1 MAPQVELIEVAPTTL
16 ISVSRRARWSEL
28 SRVVPELLG
37 EVWAAMK
44 TAPLTK
50 AGHNVAIYRDPNA
63 ADVEV
68 ECGVQVSEAVA
79 GAADRVRRSETPSG
93 QALHVVHYG
102 PYADLGKAHDA
113 LQAFRAEHQLV
124 EGVQW
129 EVYGDWDDDPAK
141 LRTDV
146 YGLVTPAKRGR

>member
-1 MAPQVELIEVAPTTL
+1 MAPRVELVEVTSTT
-16 ISVSRRARWSEL
+16 IVSVHRRARWSEL

-63 ADVEV
+63 TDVEV
-68 ECGVQVSEAVA
+68 ECGIQVA
-79 GAADRVRRSETPSG
+79 GAVADAAGRVRRSETPSG
-93 QALHVVHYG
+93 TAAHVIHYG
-102 PYADLGKAHDA
+102 PYAELGKAYEA
-113 LQAFRAEHQLV
+113 MKAFSKEHRLI
-124 EGVQW
+124 EGVHW

-146 YGLVTPAKRGR
+146 YGLVTPAG